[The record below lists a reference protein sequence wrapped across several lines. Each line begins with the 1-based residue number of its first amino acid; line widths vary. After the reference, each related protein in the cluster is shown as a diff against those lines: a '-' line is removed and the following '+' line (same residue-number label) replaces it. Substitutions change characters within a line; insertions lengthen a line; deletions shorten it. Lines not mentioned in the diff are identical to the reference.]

1 MGKLDSGSTRIDLAD
16 KDQGGNEGL
25 KMVRRTSGR
34 RAEDSVQDNLDLVLR
49 DRPSDEKNG
58 ANANLGFTFQQWW
71 AVLSI
76 AELLADDGDF
86 AVGVEVKEDVAILD
100 SAHAPTQ
107 VEFCQ
112 IKKHERDGVWV
123 LKDLHKKG
131 TKRKDGT
138 HEHSILAKL
147 YARRREFGSS
157 RASLRF
163 VSNLGVKL
171 PDETGGTAYAVHT
184 DLSALPVEQ
193 QLPVKQAIA
202 AQLDCLDDDVDLTDV
217 VVHKTNLPLGE
228 PEMFVS
234 GKLERLSSTGQLPFR
249 LSHTSVA
256 ARVLASEVQSRASS
270 TSYARNFDELKL
282 RIISKSQALDIL
294 ANVAESKAPL
304 SEVLDEATAELDRE
318 GHPFIERKD
327 IKAQRVR
334 VCADASDRTNMIF
347 RGVANALQLARIPV
361 EAAIGAK
368 ASLGELMNEVVEEA
382 RASAPA
388 EFTGLP
394 LAYIRAV
401 ALLVLHDAID
411 FNVLTAPAGPEPKE
425 KQ

>member
-1 MGKLDSGSTRIDLAD
+1 MA
-16 KDQGGNEGL
+16 
-25 KMVRRTSGR
+25 RRTSER
-34 RAEDSVQDNLDLVLR
+34 RAEGSVQDNLDVVLR

-58 ANANLGFTFQQWW
+58 ANATLGFTFQQWW
-71 AVLSI
+71 AALSI
-76 AELLADDGDF
+76 AELLADEDDF

-100 SAHAPTQ
+100 SAQAPTK

-112 IKKHERDGVWV
+112 IKKHERDGVWA

-131 TKRKDGT
+131 AKRKDGT

-171 PDETGGTAYAVHT
+171 PDEAGGTPYAAHA
-184 DLSALPVEQ
+184 DLSSLPVEQ
-193 QLPVKQAIA
+193 QLLTKQAIA
-202 AQLDCLDDDVDLTDV
+202 TQLGCLDDDVDLAGV

-228 PEMFVS
+228 PEIFVS
-234 GKLERLSSTGQLPFR
+234 GKLEWLSSTGQLPFR

-270 TSYARNFDELKL
+270 TTYARSFEELKL

-294 ANVAESKAPL
+294 ANVAESKAPV
-304 SEVLDEATAELDRE
+304 SEVLDDATAGLDRE
-318 GHPFIERKD
+318 GHPFMERKD

-347 RGVANALQLARIPV
+347 RGVANVLQRARIPV

-368 ASLGELMNEVVEEA
+368 ATLGELMNEVVEEA
-382 RASAPA
+382 RASSPA
-388 EFTGLP
+388 EFVGLP

-411 FNVLTAPAGPEPKE
+411 FNVLTAPAGPESKE